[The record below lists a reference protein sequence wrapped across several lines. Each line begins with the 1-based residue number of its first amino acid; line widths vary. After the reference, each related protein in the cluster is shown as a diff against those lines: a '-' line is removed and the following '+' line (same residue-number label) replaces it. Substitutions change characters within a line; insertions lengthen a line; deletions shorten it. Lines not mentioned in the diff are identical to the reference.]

1 MKKRKIWL
9 PLAALALIL
18 LAAYLV
24 WGNCAVTVTDYRVT
38 DSNLPAAFDG
48 FRIVQISDL
57 HNAEFGQGNSRLL
70 KKIKKAEPDIIVLT
84 GDLIDSYHTDVE
96 VALDFIWEA
105 VQLAPIYYVTGNH
118 ESRPGDYGLLR
129 VQMEVAGVQVLENE
143 KVILEREGETVTLL
157 GVNDPCFTPGWTA
170 DKEEG
175 IMADAVA
182 ALEPGTDYSILLA
195 HKPSFLQVYADSG
208 IDLVLSGHTH
218 GGQFRL
224 PFVGGLYTPSQ
235 GLFPDYDGGL
245 MTQGDTTLIVSRGL
259 GNSAFPLRLNNPP
272 ELVVVQLNCG

>member
-24 WGNCAVTVTDYRVT
+24 WGNCAVTVTDYAVT

-57 HNAEFGQGNSRLL
+57 HNAEFGHGNSRLL
-70 KKIKKAEPDIIVLT
+70 KKIKKAEPDMIVLT

-96 VALDFIWEA
+96 VALDFVWEV
-105 VQLAPIYYVTGNH
+105 VQIAPTYYVTGNH

-129 VQMEVAGVQVLENE
+129 VQMEAAGVQVLENE
-143 KVILEREGETVTLL
+143 KLLLEREGDTVTLL

-245 MTQGDTTLIVSRGL
+245 MTQGDTTLIISRGL

-272 ELVVVQLNCG
+272 ELVVVQLNCE